1 MFYFVVRFVCFMIR
15 LMWFIDRQLENMS
28 FSFFVEYLC
37 MQFIGGHEVR
47 SDMFALPVGF
57 QIQK

>member
-1 MFYFVVRFVCFMIR
+1 MLRLMRFVNR
-15 LMWFIDRQLENMS
+15 PLEHM
-28 FSFFVEYLC
+28 FFFVTYFVEYLC
-37 MQFIGGHEVR
+37 MHFIGGHEVR